1 MNAADD
7 TRRAP
12 RRAIPDMV
20 PVTDAMTG
28 QVIGRLGNISET
40 GMLLIASAPLTESAL
55 YQVAFH
61 LDSPLAQDIDIEV
74 GVHLLWLQPTNT
86 PGQAWSGFRFLNL
99 GEADRNAL
107 RGWVGDIDDVPR
119 R

>member
-1 MNAADD
+1 MIED

-12 RRAIPDMV
+12 RRAVPEHV
-20 PVTDAMTG
+20 PVTDRMRE

-40 GMLLIASAPLTESAL
+40 GMLLVASAPLTEAAL

-61 LDSPLAQDIDIEV
+61 LDNPLAQDIDIEV
-74 GVHLLWLQPTNT
+74 GTHLLWLQPTNT
-86 PGQAWSGFRFLNL
+86 PGQSWSGFRYLNL
-99 GEADRNAL
+99 SEADRNAL
-107 RGWVGDIDDVPR
+107 RGWVGDVDDVPR